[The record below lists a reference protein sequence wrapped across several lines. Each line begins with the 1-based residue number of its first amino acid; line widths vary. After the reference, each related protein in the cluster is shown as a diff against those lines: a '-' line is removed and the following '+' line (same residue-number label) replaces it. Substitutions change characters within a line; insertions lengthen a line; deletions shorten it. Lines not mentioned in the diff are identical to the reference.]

1 MHAALPGVAAANA
14 EWIAEGKTRNWKYQA
29 CRKIFRPACIRSAAA
44 AHPRNIDQLRTTA
57 MDPWARLFSPEV
69 LIPVCGILMPLGIA
83 AIALNFAWKYQERKH
98 KTIVDLLEKGL
109 PVPRELLRAP
119 QRSGSPLMRA
129 LTLVG
134 VGVGTC
140 GFLGVMFKWDHGLWA
155 AGLVP
160 LCIGVA
166 QLIAIRFE
174 PMRPPEPSE
183 PSAIDLQ

>member
-1 MHAALPGVAAANA
+1 
-14 EWIAEGKTRNWKYQA
+14 
-29 CRKIFRPACIRSAAA
+29 
-44 AHPRNIDQLRTTA
+44 
-57 MDPWARLFSPEV
+57 MDPWSRLFTPEL

-134 VGVGTC
+134 AGVGTC
-140 GFLGVMFKWDHGLWA
+140 GFLGAMFKWDHGLWA
-155 AGLVP
+155 AGLIP
-160 LCIGVA
+160 LSIGVA
-166 QLIAIRFE
+166 QLIALKIE
-174 PMRPPEPSE
+174 PQRPEAAEPPT
-183 PSAIDLQ
+183 PSSIDLQ